1 MEQLQKQEQQEQHR
15 EKEIA
20 EIAEKIF
27 RGYPLTPEEAIL
39 LTDEQAAWRIS
50 VRVWDLCIASV

>member
-1 MEQLQKQEQQEQHR
+1 MQLQKQEQQEQQQRR
-15 EKEIA
+15 EK